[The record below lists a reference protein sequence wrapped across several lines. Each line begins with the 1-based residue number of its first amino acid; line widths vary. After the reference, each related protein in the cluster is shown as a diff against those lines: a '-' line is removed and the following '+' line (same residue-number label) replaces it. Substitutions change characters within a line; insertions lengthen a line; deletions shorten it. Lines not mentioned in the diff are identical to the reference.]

1 MEYEEG
7 IREVR
12 DEVGEAVRLIKT
24 NHVGANLDEAR
35 RFLSE
40 AGIALKAERFN
51 ESIALAK
58 KAQLAAK
65 PTTEYLLSK
74 ANELA
79 TGAEKSFGSGSIEEA
94 VNLWKK
100 AIEVYGR
107 VKELADGRNE
117 PEIVVKMAEVE
128 RTINENI
135 SKAEIAI
142 DNREMLNLVDGGN
155 SSLEDANMLFED
167 TKFGES
173 NKAYTK
179 ARKIFKDALGLAE
192 KRGFEADAEKIRGA
206 LGSIETS
213 IEAALLNEID
223 AMLKSAEENFKE
235 RKFTEAERTFT
246 RAITFHEG
254 LEIQREELE
263 EMFDRGRVGVIRA
276 KLEQGGEKMH
286 AAEDLFKDAKHYDAK
301 EGYKESREYLERV
314 ADEASGYKLSKLVEE
329 LNTMIQACSQNIA
342 TATTA
347 LMDVNVR
354 GVEPEIITVDSVA
367 RGTAD
372 FRRTAPKST
381 GASPTQFTTFRTVWD
396 PNPGNRGFVWSRG
409 KPNEYGELPRIKQWI
424 SDKNPNIYWFLLK
437 IVNRSDYPVTEWNV
451 TLYTE
456 QALMITKA
464 HLDDK
469 RVRIVDSS
477 FDTNKN
483 RNKYVVSIPPE
494 LGVSIPAKGGTR
506 QMYFETDI
514 RCEDALKMEFGVSGV
529 VKLGTTPQIE
539 VPSREKRFTYACKYG
554 DFKKM
559 FYGSIDALAS
569 QVMENLQDS
578 YRREIVQNFTNSF
591 RLIRDFENY
600 CKNRY
605 AEPEI
610 LIDKL
615 EAVYSSLRAAEPIT
629 KEEILPFVEENLD
642 VIRKL
647 GGAAPNVEAQKERGM
662 RMCERLIGL
671 LHQVKMGS

>member
-1 MEYEEG
+1 MEYEEE
-7 IREVR
+7 IREVG
-12 DEVGEAVRLIKT
+12 DEVGEAIRLIKA
-24 NHVGANLDEAR
+24 NHTGANLDEAR

-40 AGIALKAERFN
+40 AGIALKAERFD
-51 ESIALAK
+51 ESIALTK

-79 TGAEKSFGSGSIEEA
+79 AGAEKSFDSESIEEA

-100 AIEVYGR
+100 AIKVYGR
-107 VKELADGRNE
+107 VKELADERNE
-117 PEIVVKMAEVE
+117 PEIVEKMAEVE

-135 SKAEIAI
+135 SKAEVAI
-142 DNREMLNLVDGGN
+142 DNREMLNLVDRGN
-155 SSLEDANMLFED
+155 SSLDGANRLFED

-179 ARKIFKDALGLAE
+179 ARNIFKDALVLAE
-192 KRGFEADAEKIRGA
+192 KRGFEADAEKIGEA

-235 RKFTEAERTFT
+235 KKFTEAERTFT
-246 RAITFHEG
+246 RAIEFLEG

-263 EMFDRGRVGVIRA
+263 EMLDRGKEGIVKS
-276 KLEQGGEKMH
+276 KLEQGRGKMQ
-286 AAEDLFKDAKHYDAK
+286 AADSLFKNVKYYDAK
-301 EGYKESREYLERV
+301 EGYKDSREYLERV
-314 ADEASGYKLSKLVEE
+314 ADEASGYKLSKLVGE
-329 LNTMIQACSQNIA
+329 LNNMIQACSQNIA

-347 LMDVNVR
+347 LMDINVR

-367 RGTAD
+367 RGMAD
-372 FRRTAPKST
+372 FKRTAPNPT
-381 GASPTQFTTFRTVWD
+381 GAPTTQFTTFRTVWD
-396 PNPGNRGFVWSRG
+396 PNPGNRDFVWSRE
-409 KPNEYGELPRIKQWI
+409 KPDEYGELPQIKQWI

-437 IVNRSDYPVTEWNV
+437 IVNRADYPVTEWNV

-483 RNKYVVSIPPE
+483 KNKYVVSIPPE

-506 QMYFETDI
+506 LMYFETDI

-539 VPSREKRFTYACKYG
+539 VPIREKRFTYACKYG

-578 YRREIVQNFTNSF
+578 YRREIV
-591 RLIRDFENY
+591 
-600 CKNRY
+600 
-605 AEPEI
+605 
-610 LIDKL
+610 
-615 EAVYSSLRAAEPIT
+615 
-629 KEEILPFVEENLD
+629 
-642 VIRKL
+642 
-647 GGAAPNVEAQKERGM
+647 
-662 RMCERLIGL
+662 
-671 LHQVKMGS
+671 

>member
-1 MEYEEG
+1 MEFDEG
-7 IREVR
+7 IRAV
-12 DEVGEAVRLIKT
+12 DEAVTEAVKLIKA
-24 NHVGANLDEAR
+24 NHAGANLYEAR
-35 RFLSE
+35 SFLRKAGE
-40 AGIALKAERFN
+40 ALETEKFEEAVD
-51 ESIALAK
+51 LAK
-58 KAQLAAK
+58 KSQLAVK
-65 PTTEYLLSK
+65 PTTEYLFSK
-74 ANELA
+74 AKELA
-79 TGAEKSFGSGSIEEA
+79 AGAEKSFGSRDYEKA
-94 VNLWKK
+94 LDLWKK
-100 AIEVYGR
+100 ALDEYVR
-107 VKELADGRNE
+107 AEDLARDRGE
-117 PEIVVKMAEVE
+117 KEIVEMMAKVE

-135 SKAEIAI
+135 SKAEVAI
-142 DNREMLNLVDGGN
+142 DNREMLGLVDRGN
-155 SSLEDANMLFED
+155 SSLEGANRLFED
-167 TKFGES
+167 KKFDES
-173 NKAYTK
+173 KKAYEE
-179 ARKIFKDALGLAE
+179 ARKTFKSALGLAE
-192 KRGFEADAEKIRGA
+192 KRNFEADREKIGEA

-213 IEAALLNEID
+213 IEAALLSKGD
-223 AMLKSAEENFKE
+223 SMLKNAEKNFKE
-235 RKFTEAERTFT
+235 KKFTEAERTFA
-246 RAITFHEG
+246 RAIEFLEG
-254 LEIQREELE
+254 LEIQRKERV
-263 EMFDRGRVGVIRA
+263 EMLDVGRKKLIRA
-276 KLEQGGEKMH
+276 KLEQGRGKMQ
-286 AAEDLFKDAKHYDAK
+286 AADNFFKDKKYYEAK
-301 EGYKESREYLERV
+301 EGYKYSREYLEGILE
-314 ADEASGYKLSKLVEE
+314 EASNHKLSKLVGE
-329 LNTMIQACSQNIA
+329 LNNMIQACSQNITA
-342 TATTA
+342 ATTA
-347 LMDVNVR
+347 LMDVG

-367 RGTAD
+367 RGAAD

-381 GASPTQFTTFRTVWD
+381 GASPTQFTTFRTIWD
-396 PNPGNRGFVWSRG
+396 PNPGNRDFVWSRG
-409 KPNEYGELPRIKQWI
+409 KPDEYGELPRIKQWI

-437 IVNRSDYPVTEWNV
+437 IVNRANYPVTEWNV

-506 QMYFETDI
+506 LMYFETDI

-539 VPSREKRFTYACKYG
+539 VPIREKRFTYACKYG

-600 CKNRY
+600 CKDRY

-615 EAVYSSLRAAEPIT
+615 EAVYSSLKAAKPIT
-629 KEEILPFVEENLD
+629 KDEILPFVEENLD

-671 LHQVKMGS
+671 LHQVKME